1 MVMLSTAAE
10 SAAAA
15 ATADDEIAG
24 IDARHQHGGPETSF
38 DATTRGFA
46 SAPQEPTTL
55 RCLTIQQ
62 PWAWAMFHGRTVE
75 ARAQLRTTYR
85 GTLAIHASPRWSDE
99 GGGSAQFDAA
109 WKKATTHGT
118 SAECGRT
125 SRLLTAR
132 GEIIGLVDLV
142 DVHPEADDC
151 GCQTWGQSARDTH
164 DGRRR
169 RRLTHLVLENPRA
182 LKEPIWCK
190 GTAGLWVPPAD
201 VAELLEAR
209 ELRAETPARPA

>member
-1 MVMLSTAAE
+1 MLFTSE
-10 SAAAA
+10 SAAD
-15 ATADDEIAG
+15 DDEVA
-24 IDARHQHGGPETSF
+24 ACATNRQQVGPPASV
-38 DATTRGFA
+38 DATTGGSA
-46 SAPQEPTTL
+46 SAEQEPTAL

-62 PWAWAMFHGRTVE
+62 PWAWATFHGRTVE
-75 ARAQLRTTYR
+75 VRAQLRTTYR

-109 WKKATTHGT
+109 WKKVTTHCT
-118 SAECGRT
+118 PAEYGRT

-169 RRLTHLVLENPRA
+169 RRTTHLVLENPRA

-190 GTAGLWVPPAD
+190 GTSGLWVPPAD

-209 ELRAETPARPA
+209 DLWAETSARPA